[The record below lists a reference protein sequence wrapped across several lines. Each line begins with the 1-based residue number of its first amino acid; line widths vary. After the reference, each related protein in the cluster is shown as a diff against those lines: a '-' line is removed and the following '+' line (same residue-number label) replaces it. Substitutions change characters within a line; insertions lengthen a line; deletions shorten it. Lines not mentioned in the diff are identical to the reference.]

1 MNKRALVLMISLA
14 VAVVVIVLACSI
26 FAIGE
31 VRVVAT
37 TDTLLDEETT
47 AGVIEAAGI
56 KSGGSIFSVD
66 EEAVIS
72 NVESAYP
79 QIKVITVER
88 SFPGTVSNGQVNKRM
103 IRDIVFSD
111 HEKLAYLEGL
121 IHPFLKET
129 LKQVIRRNA
138 GCRDLFFIDI
148 ALLFEMGWDKYC
160 DFIIVADVDYEIQKQ
175 RVMKRDK
182 VSADDFDKINN
193 VQMDNKKKIEL
204 ADIVI
209 NTNKPKNLLR
219 SELIKIIERLEA
231 ADGQRNCF

>member
-1 MNKRALVLMISLA
+1 MKLI
-14 VAVVVIVLACSI
+14 
-26 FAIGE
+26 AI
-31 VRVVAT
+31 T
-37 TDTLLDEETT
+37 
-47 AGVIEAAGI
+47 
-56 KSGGSIFSVD
+56 GSIGCGKTTLAKIVKGLGYTVFDIDGWVRRIYFQKD
-66 EEAVIS
+66 F
-72 NVESAYP
+72 
-79 QIKVITVER
+79 IKVIAE

>member
-1 MNKRALVLMISLA
+1 MR
-14 VAVVVIVLACSI
+14 
-26 FAIGE
+26 
-31 VRVVAT
+31 T
-37 TDTLLDEETT
+37 
-47 AGVIEAAGI
+47 
-56 KSGGSIFSVD
+56 
-66 EEAVIS
+66 
-72 NVESAYP
+72 
-79 QIKVITVER
+79 
-88 SFPGTVSNGQVNKRM
+88 
-103 IRDIVFSD
+103 
-111 HEKLAYLEGL
+111 
-121 IHPFLKET
+121 LKESCQCFVHSDSQYVVDAFNSDWVT
-129 LKQVIRRNA
+129 SWQNNGWRTASKSPVKNV
-138 GCRDLFFIDI
+138 DLWK